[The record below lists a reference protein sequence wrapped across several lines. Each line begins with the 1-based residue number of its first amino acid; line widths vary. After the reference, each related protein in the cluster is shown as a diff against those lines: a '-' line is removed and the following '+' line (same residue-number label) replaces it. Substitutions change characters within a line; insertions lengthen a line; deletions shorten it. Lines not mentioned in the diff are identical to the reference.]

1 MALGA
6 VIFSD
11 AKRRAQ
17 LDGMMQPLP
26 ASAHSGRDGSGP
38 SGRGR
43 VRRAGYAA
51 LYEAGLDTLCD
62 RVWCVSLPREM
73 QVQRLMARDGFT
85 RAEAE
90 ARLSSQMDA
99 AEKARRADVV
109 IDTSGSIQYTRDQI
123 PALLEDERRQMAK

>member
-1 MALGA
+1 M
-6 VIFSD
+6 
-11 AKRRAQ
+11 
-17 LDGMMQPLP
+17 
-26 ASAHSGRDGSGP
+26 
-38 SGRGR
+38 
-43 VRRAGYAA
+43 
-51 LYEAGLDTLCD
+51 
-62 RVWCVSLPREM
+62 SLPREM

-123 PALLEDERRQMAK
+123 PALLEDERRQTAK